1 MMLIGEQ
8 LISIRGKAKPLWNSG
23 ALSNCPI
30 SFAIQRLFWPRGKKM
45 GLLGWGM
52 YNEVTTYH

>member
-1 MMLIGEQ
+1 MMLSGAAHFHPGKGEAT
-8 LISIRGKAKPLWNSG
+8 LELG

-52 YNEVTTYH
+52 YNEVITYH